1 MSHGRIVGEGYKM
14 SSQFRRLALL
24 GSCFAALF
32 TPWSTPAHST
42 PIHYNESTDGDLP
55 ETAPF
60 PVLDLGSGANTISGS
75 STLTTSS
82 TAITDHDFDSFAFT
96 VPAGMQLTSIQ
107 YTSQVTSSVNPGL
120 VQFQEFLDTEPSL
133 VAISSE
139 FIQVVPSDPSA
150 GASLSSVLPVGP
162 GEYLLFQGQFEAS
175 TNENAN
181 WDYTWTLTV
190 VPEPSSILMLSTT
203 IGLLGAV
210 RRRRPS

>member
-1 MSHGRIVGEGYKM
+1 MSN
-14 SSQFRRLALL
+14 QFRRLALL

-32 TPWSTPAHST
+32 APWSTRAHAT

-60 PVLDLGSGANTISGS
+60 PVLDLGSGANTVSGS

-82 TAITDHDFDSFAFT
+82 TAITGDDFDSFAFT

-107 YTSQVTSSVNPGL
+107 YSSHVTNAVNPGL
-120 VQFQEFLDTEPSL
+120 AQFQEFLDTEPSL
-133 VAISSE
+133 TAISQE

-175 TNENAN
+175 ADENVS

-190 VPEPSSILMLSTT
+190 VPESSSILMLSTT
-203 IGLLGAV
+203 IGLLCAV